1 MKAVKIKPAKAN
13 YNDFLVTQIM
23 DFVTTA
29 LVEQEAKIY
38 ITQAQAHKRFGRGNV
53 ERWVARKEVTTYH
66 RPNTVEYKM
75 RELLT
80 AAENQQEYLY
90 QYT

>member
-1 MKAVKIKPAKAN
+1 MKAVKIKPAKVH

-29 LVEQEAKIY
+29 LVEQEAKVFIK
-38 ITQAQAHKRFGRGNV
+38 QAQAHKRFGRGNV
-53 ERWVARKEVTTYH
+53 ERWVKSKKATTYH
-66 RPNTVEYKM
+66 RPNGTVEYKM
-75 RELLT
+75 AELLR

-90 QYT
+90 Q